1 MTAALPSTMS
11 DNFPPPGFT
20 PTESAIPG
28 IEVFMPTPPDSGS
41 HQEIV
46 DFKCP
51 QCGAVTA
58 YSAADG
64 GLTCTHCSYYEAPQK
79 PIVGRAAEQFEF
91 TVETMT
97 RAAQG
102 WGAERKELNCQNCGA
117 SISLPEDSLTAAC
130 PFCGSNKVIQRQAA
144 QDLLRPRFVL
154 PFKITEA
161 DCARIA
167 RQWLGN
173 SWMLPS
179 DLCSIADLGGF
190 TGLYLPY
197 WTFDADLQAD
207 WKAEVGHTK
216 TERYYDNG
224 EWKTRTV
231 MEWRWES
238 GKAALHI
245 DDLLIPGSAR
255 LSQNLLSQIGD
266 FDLSALAPYEPNY
279 LAGFQAKAY
288 DIPLETAWE
297 TGRHAMREQARQ
309 ACLNQASTPQVRN
322 FSMNLD
328 YANETWRYVLLPVY
342 VAHYAYMGE
351 TYQTLVNGQSGAIA
365 GQRPVDWNKVWLAIA
380 AVLSPGVLLGLLGLI
395 AMPLAGIGILIGG
408 AGFILLIIGAIIAV
422 SFYVK
427 ADRMDDL

>member
-1 MTAALPSTMS
+1 MLSSMS
-11 DNFPPPGFT
+11 ENFPPPGFI
-20 PTESAIPG
+20 PTESAIPD
-28 IEVFMPTPPDSGS
+28 IEVFMPAPPDSGP

-51 QCGAVTA
+51 QCGATTA
-58 YSAADG
+58 FSAADG
-64 GLTCTHCSYYEAPQK
+64 GLTCTHCSYYEAPKK

-91 TVETMT
+91 TVETMA

-102 WGAERKELNCQNCGA
+102 WGTARKELSCQNCGA
-117 SISLPEDSLTAAC
+117 TTSLPEDSLTVVC

-167 RQWLGN
+167 RQWLGE

-179 DLCSIADLGGF
+179 GLSDIATLGGF

-216 TERYYDNG
+216 TERYYNNG

-231 MEWRWES
+231 VEWRWES
-238 GKAALHI
+238 GRANLHI
-245 DDLLIPGSAR
+245 DDLLTPGSAR
-255 LSQNLLSQIGD
+255 LSQNLLHQIGN
-266 FDLSALAPYEPNY
+266 FDLSTLAPYEPAY

-288 DIPLETAWE
+288 DIPLEAAWE
-297 TGRHAMREQARQ
+297 VGRQTMREQARL
-309 ACLNQASTPQVRN
+309 ACLSQTSTPQVRN
-322 FSMNLD
+322 FNMNLD
-328 YANETWRYVLLPVY
+328 YANESWRYVLLPVY
-342 VAHYAYMGE
+342 VAHYTYAGK
-351 TYQTLVNGQSGAIA
+351 TYQALVNGQSGAIA

-380 AVLSPGVLLGLLGLI
+380 AILSPGVLLGLLGLMT
-395 AMPLAGIGILIGG
+395 APLAGIGMVIGG
-408 AGFILLIIGAIIAV
+408 VGFTLLIIGVVIAIAV
-422 SFYVK
+422 YLK

>member
-1 MTAALPSTMS
+1 MS
-11 DNFPPPGFT
+11 ENFPPPGFI

-28 IEVFMPTPPDSGS
+28 IEVFIPAPPDSGP

-51 QCGAVTA
+51 QCGATTA
-58 YSAADG
+58 FSAADG
-64 GLTCTHCSYYEAPQK
+64 GLTCTHCSYYEAPKK

-91 TVETMT
+91 TVETMA

-102 WGAERKELNCQNCGA
+102 WGTARKELSCQNCGA
-117 SISLPEDSLTAAC
+117 TTSLPEDSLTVVC

-167 RQWLGN
+167 RQWLGE

-179 DLCSIADLGGF
+179 GLSDIATLGGF

-216 TERYYDNG
+216 TERYYNNG

-231 MEWRWES
+231 VEWRWES
-238 GKAALHI
+238 GRANLHI
-245 DDLLIPGSAR
+245 DDLLTPGSAR
-255 LSQNLLSQIGD
+255 LSQNLLHQIGN
-266 FDLSALAPYEPNY
+266 FDLSTLAPYEPAY

-288 DIPLETAWE
+288 DIPLEAAWE
-297 TGRHAMREQARQ
+297 VGRQAMREQARL
-309 ACLNQASTPQVRN
+309 ACLSQTSTPQVRN
-322 FSMNLD
+322 FNMNLD
-328 YANETWRYVLLPVY
+328 YANESWRYVLLPVY
-342 VAHYAYMGE
+342 VAHYTYAGK
-351 TYQTLVNGQSGAIA
+351 TYQALVNGQSGAIA

-380 AVLSPGVLLGLLGLI
+380 AILSPGVLLGLLGLMT
-395 AMPLAGIGILIGG
+395 APLAGIGMVIGG
-408 AGFILLIIGAIIAV
+408 VGFTLLIIGVVIAIAV
-422 SFYVK
+422 YVK

>member
-1 MTAALPSTMS
+1 MS
-11 DNFPPPGFT
+11 ENFPPPGFI

-28 IEVFMPTPPDSGS
+28 IEVFIPAPPDSGP

-51 QCGAVTA
+51 QCGATTA
-58 YSAADG
+58 FSAADG
-64 GLTCTHCSYYEAPQK
+64 GLTCTHCSYYEAPKK

-91 TVETMT
+91 TVETMA

-102 WGAERKELNCQNCGA
+102 WGTARKELSCQNCGA
-117 SISLPEDSLTAAC
+117 TTSLPEDSLTVVC
-130 PFCGSNKVIQRQAA
+130 PFCGSNKVIQHQAA

-167 RQWLGN
+167 RQWLGE
-173 SWMLPS
+173 SWMLPAGLS
-179 DLCSIADLGGF
+179 DIATLGGF

-231 MEWRWES
+231 VEWRWES
-238 GKAALHI
+238 GRANLHI
-245 DDLLIPGSAR
+245 DDLLTPGSAR
-255 LSQNLLSQIGD
+255 LSQNLLHKIGN
-266 FDLSALAPYEPNY
+266 FDLSALAPYEPAY

-288 DIPLETAWE
+288 DIPLEAAWE
-297 TGRHAMREQARQ
+297 IGRQAMREQARL
-309 ACLNQASTPQVRN
+309 ACLSQTSTPQVRN
-322 FSMNLD
+322 FNMNLD
-328 YANETWRYVLLPVY
+328 YANESWRYVLLPVY
-342 VAHYAYMGE
+342 VAHYTYAGK
-351 TYQTLVNGQSGAIA
+351 TYQALVNGQSGAIA

-380 AVLSPGVLLGLLGLI
+380 AILSPGVLLGLLGLMT
-395 AMPLAGIGILIGG
+395 APLAGIGMVIGG
-408 AGFILLIIGAIIAV
+408 VGFTLLIIGVVIAIAV
-422 SFYVK
+422 YLK